1 MNQALTHAR
10 SARVPPAMYRS
21 CPAALPA
28 DQRLLYLPS
37 MIAGDCDSITD
48 DVAAFYSGAGVPVV
62 RDPDQDSNDLQKCL
76 TIVQSKQ
83 DAAEQVRWGNRR
95 GVLLGLR
102 ARVRQ
107 PTHLLLP
114 AHRLVCSAG
123 AS

>member
-1 MNQALTHAR
+1 MNQAVTHAR
-10 SARVPPAMYRS
+10 SARAPPAMHPS

-37 MIAGDCDSITD
+37 MIAGDCDSITE

-76 TIVQSKQ
+76 TIVQAKQ

-102 ARVRQ
+102 ACDSPHR
-107 PTHLLLP
+107 HLLP